1 MKKAVGILQIVSG
14 AALIAAG
21 ILGVITACTHTGR
34 RERRGRSIRL

>member
-1 MKKAVGILQIVSG
+1 MKKAVSIMQIVAG

-21 ILGVITACTHTGR
+21 ILGIIESCARTAR